1 MFVKRKKR
9 EKKDNKFLSFIYVVH
24 KMLRIFL
31 YLRINCRVHLI
42 VNLALLSS
50 ACRKRAV
57 LNIRLCSMG
66 WAFLPMVQLCR
77 RRLWNGSHPLRW
89 CTCVV
94 GNWRVM
100 LTWPCCLKMVAI
112 TDVTSK
118 VSTSK
123 CRYFFFIESNVS
135 NRTRFSCLHSDV
147 PLVLQKRCY
156 QSTNFSCFKS
166 GFLHAL
172 ETCLVNLELP
182 A

>member
-1 MFVKRKKR
+1 MFMFY
-9 EKKDNKFLSFIYVVH
+9 DVVH
-24 KMLRIFL
+24 KWLRMSL
-31 YLRINCRVHLI
+31 VSSLVSHCSVHLMNI
-42 VNLALLSS
+42 SPLSS

-57 LNIRLCSMG
+57 LNIRLTSVG

-112 TDVTSK
+112 SDVTSK

-156 QSTNFSCFKS
+156 QSKNFSCFKS
-166 GFLHAL
+166 EAPNDRWLVVRQK
-172 ETCLVNLELP
+172 CLKKFSSCFWNLFG
-182 A
+182 

>member
-1 MFVKRKKR
+1 MFMFY
-9 EKKDNKFLSFIYVVH
+9 DVVH
-24 KMLRIFL
+24 KWLRMSL
-31 YLRINCRVHLI
+31 VSSLVSHCSVHLMNI
-42 VNLALLSS
+42 SPLSS

-57 LNIRLCSMG
+57 LNIRLTSVG

-172 ETCLVNLELP
+172 ETCFVNLELP

>member
-1 MFVKRKKR
+1 MFVKRKKKG
-9 EKKDNKFLSFIYVVH
+9 KKKNKFLFFIYVVH
-24 KMLRIFL
+24 KLLRMFL
-31 YLRINCRVHLI
+31 VSSHCRVHLI
-42 VNLALLSS
+42 LNLALLSS

-94 GNWRVM
+94 GSWRVM

-118 VSTSK
+118 APTSK
-123 CRYFFFIESNVS
+123 CLRLKCCDESNVS
-135 NRTRFSCLHSDV
+135 NRKRFLCLHTDV
-147 PLVLQKRCY
+147 PLVLQKRCD
-156 QSTNFSCFKS
+156 QSANFSC
-166 GFLHAL
+166 
-172 ETCLVNLELP
+172 
-182 A
+182 

>member
-1 MFVKRKKR
+1 MHKLLRMFLV
-9 EKKDNKFLSFIYVVH
+9 SSH
-24 KMLRIFL
+24 
-31 YLRINCRVHLI
+31 CRVHLI

-118 VSTSK
+118 ALTSK
-123 CRYFFFIESNVS
+123 CLRLKCCGESNVS
-135 NRTRFSCLHSDV
+135 NRKRFLCLHTDV
-147 PLVLQKRCY
+147 PLVLQKAVIKVRIFLAKN
-156 QSTNFSCFKS
+156 QGHPTTDCFLIRQK
-166 GFLHAL
+166 
-172 ETCLVNLELP
+172 CLKWIPLCFRSLFG
-182 A
+182 

>member
-1 MFVKRKKR
+1 MHKLLRMFLV
-9 EKKDNKFLSFIYVVH
+9 SSH
-24 KMLRIFL
+24 
-31 YLRINCRVHLI
+31 CRVHLI

-100 LTWPCCLKMVAI
+100 LTWPCCLRMVAI

-118 VSTSK
+118 ALTSK
-123 CRYFFFIESNVS
+123 CLRLKCSGESNVS
-135 NRTRFSCLHSDV
+135 NRKRFCACILMYLLFCKKDV
-147 PLVLQKRCY
+147 IKVRIFLAKNQGHLK
-156 QSTNFSCFKS
+156 TDCFPEYVRRVSS
-166 GFLHAL
+166 GFHYAL
-172 ETCLVNLELP
+172 EFCLVNLELP
-182 A
+182 YNY

>member
-1 MFVKRKKR
+1 MFVKRKKKGK
-9 EKKDNKFLSFIYVVH
+9 KKDNKFLSFIYVVH
-24 KMLRIFL
+24 KMLRMFL
-31 YLRINCRVHLI
+31 YLRINCHVHLI

-118 VSTSK
+118 ALTSK
-123 CRYFFFIESNVS
+123 CLRLKFSDESNVS
-135 NRTRFSCLHSDV
+135 NRNRFLCLHTDV
-147 PLVLQKRCY
+147 PLVLQKRCD
-156 QSTNFSCFKS
+156 QRANFSC
-166 GFLHAL
+166 
-172 ETCLVNLELP
+172 
-182 A
+182 

>member
-1 MFVKRKKR
+1 MFMFY
-9 EKKDNKFLSFIYVVH
+9 DVVH
-24 KMLRIFL
+24 KWLRMSL
-31 YLRINCRVHLI
+31 VSSLVSHCSVHLMNI
-42 VNLALLSS
+42 SPLSS

-57 LNIRLCSMG
+57 LNIRLTSVG

-112 TDVTSK
+112 SDVTSK

-123 CRYFFFIESNVS
+123 CRYFFFIASNVS
-135 NRTRFSCLHSDV
+135 NRTRFSCLLSDV

-156 QSTNFSCFKS
+156 QSKNFSCFKS
-166 GFLHAL
+166 EAPNDGWFVIRQK
-172 ETCLVNLELP
+172 CLKKFSSCFRNLFG
-182 A
+182 